1 MFLQVSS
8 SFIETDAD
16 LNLAIRFALA
26 IRFNILS
33 DIFAFYSGLQH
44 RISRN
49 TSILRKSGNSI
60 SYKFFSSLHVDEGF
74 PFEMT
79 HSERIIHAHK
89 KLQLYVTR
97 VLWLRLTFYSLNL
110 HGSFGCF
117 TFHYWRKWYERWI
130 KFINLQICIC
140 DCVFYDRAFY

>member
-1 MFLQVSS
+1 MIVNVYWHIAQKLSNRSLSYSKHLIQMEFAFFTAGASKIRFYRVTAFITSLIIVSS

-60 SYKFFSSLHVDEGF
+60 SYKFFSS
-74 PFEMT
+74 
-79 HSERIIHAHK
+79 SS
-89 KLQLYVTR
+89 TR
-97 VLWLRLTFYSLNL
+97 RRGISVWNDTFWAYNSC
-110 HGSFGCF
+110 S
-117 TFHYWRKWYERWI
+117 
-130 KFINLQICIC
+130 
-140 DCVFYDRAFY
+140 